1 MHMRRANSAIA
12 AILLMLSGQQ
22 PATAM
27 DPGTLLAVKEA
38 IGEPWNERLIAA
50 VVDIYNCTIILNGL
64 FVMAMVLT
72 DLIQK
77 SVLSQHLSHGP
88 GPSHA
93 PGQPNLGKLKV
104 GGRSVGVNLE
114 HREVILV
121 EGRRHLHIK
130 EVPGQGKMASPDVRP
145 PKLVQSIISSTDI

>member
-1 MHMRRANSAIA
+1 
-12 AILLMLSGQQ
+12 
-22 PATAM
+22 
-27 DPGTLLAVKEA
+27 
-38 IGEPWNERLIAA
+38 
-50 VVDIYNCTIILNGL
+50 
-64 FVMAMVLT
+64 MVLT

-93 PGQPNLGKLKV
+93 TGQPNLGKLKV

-121 EGRRHLHIK
+121 EGRRHLHIT

>member
-1 MHMRRANSAIA
+1 
-12 AILLMLSGQQ
+12 
-22 PATAM
+22 
-27 DPGTLLAVKEA
+27 
-38 IGEPWNERLIAA
+38 
-50 VVDIYNCTIILNGL
+50 
-64 FVMAMVLT
+64 MVLT

-77 SVLSQHLSHGP
+77 SVLSQHLYHGP